1 MADRA
6 TAGTFIL
13 SPTSL
18 DLEEAK
24 AEREITAMLYPAT
37 SQWRPASVSK
47 INMTVGGLK
56 T

>member
-24 AEREITAMLYPAT
+24 AEREMLYPAI